1 MAGWDPGARRA
12 AEVPM
17 VFVGFST
24 PRRWNPLS
32 WLIRVG
38 THSPASHAWLLV
50 DDPLFKLRLVLEA
63 HTTGFRLVTLARFA
77 RDNEVVAIV
86 EPAHPL
92 EPGMPQAGRWLGDR
106 FDAIGLVGMAWVV
119 ARRFFHLSPGRNPF
133 RSTQALFCSESVVRT
148 LQAARYPGAEAL
160 EAEEEAP
167 ADVLAFLR
175 DSGSKVLTAAELNL
189 APRRLL
195 RKAAPAPRPA
205 PVRAA

>member
-1 MAGWDPGARRA
+1 
-12 AEVPM
+12 M

-38 THSPASHAWLLV
+38 TRSRASHAWLLV
-50 DDPLFKLRLVLEA
+50 EDPLFKLRLVLEA
-63 HTTGFRLVTLARFA
+63 HSTGFRLVTLARFA
-77 RDNEVVAIV
+77 RDNTVVAIAT
-86 EPAHPL
+86 PAHPL
-92 EPGMPQAGRWLGDR
+92 DPGLPQAGGWLGER
-106 FDAIGLVGMAWVV
+106 FDTAGIIGMAWVV

-148 LQAARYPGAEAL
+148 LKAAGYPGAEGL
-160 EAEEEAP
+160 VDEEETP

-175 DSGSKVLTAAELNL
+175 ASGSEVLERAQLNL

-195 RKAAPAPRPA
+195 RGTPPAPGAAPGRSSD
-205 PVRAA
+205 RAA